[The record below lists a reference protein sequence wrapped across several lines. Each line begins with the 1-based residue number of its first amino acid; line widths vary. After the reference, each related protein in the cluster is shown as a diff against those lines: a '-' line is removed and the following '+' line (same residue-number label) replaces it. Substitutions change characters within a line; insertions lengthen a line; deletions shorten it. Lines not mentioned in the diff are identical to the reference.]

1 MISNVLE
8 HAPRGKKV
16 SEADILS
23 QPGANTA
30 LELEQVMVRGDRR
43 GERRGGAEKTE
54 TSGSNLIS
62 ESNVILSKSTC

>member
-16 SEADILS
+16 SEADILG
-23 QPGANTA
+23 PGANTA
-30 LELEQVMVRGDRR
+30 LELEQVMVRGEARTR
-43 GERRGGAEKTE
+43 RRGGAEKTE

-62 ESNVILSKSTC
+62 EGHVI